1 MIDDKLKLSPH
12 CEQTEMAVLGN
23 LLIKPEIYDE
33 IGHFLKPDYFY
44 KTSHKRLCGIMIKM
58 IRQEEPLDLVTL
70 CSKVAPLNDIELNA
84 YYISEVSSAGYN
96 SVNYT
101 YYSKKVYE
109 LYLLRNVIE
118 KTYKINDNA
127 YNPNQ
132 DVYDIMNEAH
142 TEIGKLIDVRPGAL
156 FNIDDYLSQTLTSI
170 SQAGVNILKTGFE
183 EVDRL
188 SGGMTRGELTI
199 LGGRPGHGK
208 TTMMLNLIKSCIDQG
223 MKVIVFNR
231 EMTNVEMLKKLMVL
245 ESNKLSY
252 LNVRRGYINDIQ
264 TASDLEN
271 VKKVISEKYNK
282 DKFAMFDNLATFY
295 ESQREVKKFKPDIIF
310 DDYIQLITPENGKTE
325 RRLQLEKLVND
336 YKWLVKT
343 NNCAAVLLSQLN
355 RSIETRGDGK
365 PKLSDLAE
373 SGAIEQVAENVF
385 FIYYEHKVKL
395 NGKDGEN
402 IIELIGSKVRY
413 GVSGSAKLGY
423 WGDRAKM
430 YQSIDECRRAMR
442 NGK

>member
-1 MIDDKLKLSPH
+1 MKDELRVSPH
-12 CEQTEMAVLGN
+12 CDETEMAVLGN
-23 LLIKPEIYDE
+23 ILVKPKVYDKIGHYIKPE
-33 IGHFLKPDYFY
+33 YFY
-44 KTSHKRLCGIMIKM
+44 SIRHQKLCSIMQRMIKND
-58 IRQEEPLDLVTL
+58 EPLDLVTL
-70 CSKVAPLNDIELNA
+70 CSKVAPMNDNELSA
-84 YYISEVSSAGYN
+84 YYISGLSTAGHDC
-96 SVNYT
+96 VNYE
-101 YYSKKVYE
+101 YYAKKLYE

-118 KTYKINDNA
+118 KTYKINDMA
-127 YNPNQ
+127 YTSQ
-132 DVYDIMNEAH
+132 QEDVYSIMNDAH

-156 FNIDDYLSQTLTSI
+156 FNIDDYLSETLTSI
-170 SQAGVNILKTGFE
+170 SNAGVNILKTGFD

-252 LNVRRGYINDIQ
+252 LNVRRGYIDNLS
-264 TASDLEN
+264 TAGYLED
-271 VKKVISEKYNK
+271 VKRVISEKYNK
-282 DKFAMFDNLATFY
+282 DKFAMFDSLATFH

-413 GVSGSAKLGY
+413 GVSGSVKLGY
-423 WGDRAKM
+423 WGDRARM

-442 NGK
+442 NVK

>member
-1 MIDDKLKLSPH
+1 MKNDVKMSPH
-12 CEQTEMAVLGN
+12 CEQTEMAVLGC
-23 LLIKPEIYDE
+23 LLTRENVYDE
-33 IGHFLKPDYFY
+33 IGAFVKPKYFY
-44 KTSHKRLCGIMIKM
+44 NSNHQKLCRIMLEM
-58 IRQEEPLDLVTL
+58 IRDEEPLDLVTI
-70 CSKVAPLNDIELNA
+70 CSKIAPLKDDYLTP
-84 YYISEVSSAGYN
+84 YYISQINTMGMDAIH
-96 SVNYT
+96 YT
-101 YYSKKVYE
+101 YYSKKLYE

-118 KTYKINDNA
+118 KTYKINDKA
-127 YNPNQ
+127 YETNL
-132 DVYDIMNEAH
+132 DVYELMNETH
-142 TEIGKLIDVRPGAL
+142 TEIGKLIDVRPGSI
-156 FNIDDYLSQTLTSI
+156 FNIDDYLSETLTSI
-170 SQAGVNILKTGFE
+170 SNAGVNILKTGFN

-252 LNVRRGYINDIQ
+252 LNIRRGYIDYLS
-264 TASDLEN
+264 TASDLES
-271 VKKVISEKYNK
+271 VKKTISEKYNK
-282 DKFAMFDNLATFY
+282 DKFAMFDNLATFQ

-336 YKWLVKT
+336 YKWLVKS
-343 NNCAAVLLSQLN
+343 NDCAAVLLSQLN

-385 FIYYEHKVKL
+385 FVYYEHKVKL

-413 GVSGSAKLGY
+413 GVSGSVKLGY